1 MNAPRNTRLRYPGGS
16 GAAYGIGAY
25 LLGYSLLYAI
35 LGTRLRDVLAR
46 VVVARDGADVITLAD
61 ALGGAPLST
70 TKMAGV
76 AFYNA
81 HFVTA
86 YVPNG
91 DGGTV
96 SMNLLR
102 SAGGPYL
109 ALFVVPAL
117 LLVLAGVLVTKD
129 ASEPT
134 ALRFD
139 LGDYAWR
146 RYAFNGGLIPAFG
159 YLPFA
164 VVGAI
169 VFSVGYPPDSITV
182 DLLYGWVLAGLVY
195 PFVFGGL
202 GGVLVWA
209 TRNR

>member
-1 MNAPRNTRLRYPGGS
+1 MNAPRNTRIRYPGGS
-16 GAAYGIGAY
+16 GAVSGIGAY
-25 LLGYSLLYAI
+25 LLGYLLTYTLVSA
-35 LGTRLRDVLAR
+35 RLRDVLAR
-46 VVVARDGADVITLAD
+46 VIVARDGADVITLAD
-61 ALGGAPLST
+61 ALANAPLST
-70 TKMAGV
+70 TKIAGV

-81 HFVTA
+81 HLVAA

-96 SMNLLR
+96 SMNLVR

-109 ALFVVPAL
+109 ALLLVPAL

-129 ASEPT
+129 ASEST

-146 RYAFNGGLIPAFG
+146 RYAFNGGLIPTFG

-164 VVGAI
+164 AIGAI
-169 VFSVGYPPDSITV
+169 VFSVGYPPDSITI
-182 DLLYGWVLAGLVY
+182 DLLYGWVLAGLV
-195 PFVFGGL
+195 
-202 GGVLVWA
+202 
-209 TRNR
+209 